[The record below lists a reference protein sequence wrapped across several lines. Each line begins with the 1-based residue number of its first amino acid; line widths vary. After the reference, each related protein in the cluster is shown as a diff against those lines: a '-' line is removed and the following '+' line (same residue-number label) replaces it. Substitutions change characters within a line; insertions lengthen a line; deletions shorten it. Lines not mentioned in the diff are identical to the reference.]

1 MSKIIIIKMIIFV
14 NVFLDFHFIIN
25 ISKIILIIITIKI
38 AFLNVNIINFDNSQ
52 DSGY

>member
-25 ISKIILIIITIKI
+25 ISKIILIITIKI